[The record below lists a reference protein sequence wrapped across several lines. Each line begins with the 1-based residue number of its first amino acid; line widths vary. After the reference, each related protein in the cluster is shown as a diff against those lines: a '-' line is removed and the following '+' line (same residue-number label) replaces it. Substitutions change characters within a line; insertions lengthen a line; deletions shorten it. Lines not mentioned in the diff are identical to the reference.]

1 MSETTSSFSIGFTK
15 GCAGDL
21 HSVAVVAAINVSFLA
36 LFVSFYSKTYKA
48 KVAAAKAK
56 TS

>member
-1 MSETTSSFSIGFTK
+1 
-15 GCAGDL
+15 
-21 HSVAVVAAINVSFLA
+21 VAVVAAINVSFLA